1 MRGSRLM
8 RIALDDLRRN
18 RAHFM
23 LASIGIIVGIAAF
36 TFFLAL
42 GGGVRNVVLGK
53 IFPLDRLEVVPKP
66 FDVDIS
72 VLRVPLGKEIIDEQ
86 KIAEIEA
93 IPEVSDVYPKMKLTI
108 PSMVY
113 GGQKLFGNNLRAEL
127 IADGV
132 DPDLVA
138 EDVDSD
144 FEFRDFEAE
153 LDGMTR
159 PPKEGEAGEQ
169 PVGWKGWEQLES
181 AIPCETNEQC
191 EQAQGKQSYCAGLD
205 ELADWE
211 RQVAY
216 ARKRNKTPPAKPL
229 EQPRCRKYI
238 PILVSNHIVELYNG
252 SVRRAHG
259 FPKINPSS
267 ALGFTFNLTF
277 GESMVDASAKDHV
290 YEAKGMLVGFSDTA
304 IDLGMTFPVGYVRRL
319 NTDFDGEKAGSI
331 YHSAVVK
338 VGSKD
343 DVAAVALAVKEL
355 KLDVTDTGAEQAA
368 LLITIFM
375 TIFGFVSMVIVGI
388 AAVNIMHVFFML
400 IYERQ
405 QEIGIMRAIGASRGD
420 IRRIII
426 GEAAVV
432 GAIAGSVGI
441 VAAFAAGYAFDWLS
455 AAYIPD
461 FPYKPSTYFDF
472 HPLLLLAAFAFAI
485 GFCVLGAF
493 FPANRA
499 ARTDPARVLTGN

>member
-1 MRGSRLM
+1 MRASRLL
-8 RIALDDLRRN
+8 RIAVDDLRHN

-23 LASIGIIVGIAAF
+23 LASIGIVVGIAAF

-42 GGGVRNVVLGK
+42 GSGVRSVVLGK
-53 IFPLDRLEVVPKP
+53 IFPLDTLEVVPKP

-72 VLRVPLGKEIIDEQ
+72 LLRVPLGKEIIDDEKVAQ
-86 KIAEIEA
+86 IEA
-93 IPEVSDVYPKMKLTI
+93 IPHVGDVYPKMKLTI

-132 DPDLVA
+132 DPKLV
-138 EDVDSD
+138 VDEIATGYV
-144 FEFRDFEAE
+144 FEDFEAAV
-153 LDGMTR
+153 D
-159 PPKEGEAGEQ
+159 PEA
-169 PVGWKGWEQLES
+169 GWKGWEQLPDS
-181 AIPCETNEQC
+181 IPCETNEQC
-191 EQAQGKQSYCAGLD
+191 SEAQGKQSYCAGLD
-205 ELADWE
+205 ELAAWE
-211 RQVAY
+211 TAVAR
-216 ARKRNKTPPAKPL
+216 AKKRSKKAPAKPL
-229 EQPRCRKYI
+229 EQARCRKYI

-259 FPKINPSS
+259 FPKINPKS

-277 GESMVDASAKDHV
+277 GESMVDASAKDHTF
-290 YEAKGMLVGFSDTA
+290 EAKGMLVGFSDTA

-319 NTDFDGEKAGSI
+319 NVDFDGEEAGSI

-338 VGSKD
+338 VESKD
-343 DVAAVALAVKEL
+343 DVAGVALAVKEL

-405 QEIGIMRAIGASRGD
+405 QELGIMRAIGASRSD

-426 GEAAVV
+426 GEAALV
-432 GAIAGSVGI
+432 GAMAGTIGVVTAMIAAQG
-441 VAAFAAGYAFDWLS
+441 FDWLS

-461 FPYKPSTYFDF
+461 FPYKPTTYFTF
-472 HPLLLLAAFAFAI
+472 HPLLLAAALAFAV
-485 GFCVLGAF
+485 GFCVIGAF
-493 FPANRA
+493 IPANRA
-499 ARTDPARVLTGN
+499 ARTDPARVLTGQ